1 VTQSRRRSVTRDERG
16 ATGLVELMVAT
27 ALALIL
33 LAMISQIGALTE
45 RSVKV
50 DQGLYGAE
58 TSALHTFSSAVDRLG
73 SAAPLGTCSSPA
85 GEVLLSKCH
94 KVTETGPVL
103 DAAVSAGSDPT
114 APNGMCY
121 YAYDQSVSGLVV
133 PGLVAPTL
141 TCAVDY
147 PADGDIYVITY
158 APSPTPT
165 TTYTS
170 CEANTCFG
178 GEAPDPGYLPPEP
191 TTTNCTADDRCAAV
205 LAAVVEGN
213 QAGFHFFTETGPV
226 HGLDEGE
233 PATSLAGISRVV
245 ADVTVSAGAYGQT
258 ASYNYT
264 FTASVSTAAYR
275 QAQSWESGQG
285 GAGTSGTT

>member
-1 VTQSRRRSVTRDERG
+1 VTRFRRRSMSRDERG

-50 DQGLYGAE
+50 DQGLYGAD

-85 GEVLLSKCH
+85 GEVLLSNCQ

-121 YAYDQSVSGLVV
+121 YAYNQSV

-158 APSPTPT
+158 TPSAAA
-165 TTYTS
+165 TYTN

-191 TTTNCTADDRCAAV
+191 TATNCTAANGCAAV
-205 LAAVVEGN
+205 LAAVVDGN
-213 QAGFHFFTETGPV
+213 QAGFHFSTETGPV

-285 GAGTSGTT
+285 AAS

>member
-121 YAYDQSVSGLVV
+121 YAYDQSV

-158 APSPTPT
+158 APSATTT
-165 TTYTS
+165 TTYTN

-178 GEAPDPGYLPPEP
+178 GEAPNPGYLPPEP
-191 TTTNCTADDRCAAV
+191 TTTNCTADECSAV

-264 FTASVSTAAYR
+264 FTASVSTVAYR
-275 QAQSWESGQG
+275 QAQSWESG
-285 GAGTSGTT
+285 AT

>member
-1 VTQSRRRSVTRDERG
+1 MTRSRRRGETRDERG

-58 TSALHTFSSAVDRLG
+58 TSALHTFSSAIDRLG
-73 SAAPLGTCSSPA
+73 SAAPLGTCAAPA
-85 GEVLLSKCH
+85 GEVPLSGCQT
-94 KVTETGPVL
+94 VTETGPVL

-121 YAYDQSVSGLVV
+121 YAYNQSDT
-133 PGLVAPTL
+133 GLVAPTL

-147 PADGDIYVITY
+147 PANGDAYVITY
-158 APSPTPT
+158 APSSAS
-165 TTYTS
+165 TYTN

-178 GEAPDPGYLPPEP
+178 GEAPDPGYLPAEP
-191 TTTNCTADDRCAAV
+191 TATNCTDANGCSAV

-213 QAGFHFFTETGPV
+213 QAGFHFFTETGADS
-226 HGLDEGE
+226 GLSEGE
-233 PATSLAGISRVV
+233 PATDLAGISRVV

-258 ASYNYT
+258 ASYSYH

-275 QAQSWESGQG
+275 QALSWESGQ
-285 GAGTSGTT
+285 